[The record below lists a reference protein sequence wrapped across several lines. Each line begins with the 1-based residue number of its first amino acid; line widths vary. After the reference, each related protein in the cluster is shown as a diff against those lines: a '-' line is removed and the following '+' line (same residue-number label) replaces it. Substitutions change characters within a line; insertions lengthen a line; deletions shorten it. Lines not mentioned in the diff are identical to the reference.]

1 MFQRR
6 RGVQCGVKTRRKKNW
21 CKDCS
26 TKDEQRTR
34 GTKTKKAVPSTSC
47 HGCYQT
53 AMLSA
58 RRNFTVSL
66 RYYQD
71 IFFAL
76 LVRLGQIKLLI
87 YFVFHILALACL
99 EILSEDQGMLDHSDT
114 SKTERKSKRSWIV

>member
-1 MFQRR
+1 
-6 RGVQCGVKTRRKKNW
+6 
-21 CKDCS
+21 
-26 TKDEQRTR
+26 
-34 GTKTKKAVPSTSC
+34 
-47 HGCYQT
+47 
-53 AMLSA
+53 MLSA

-76 LVRLGQIKLLI
+76 LVRLGQIKLI
-87 YFVFHILALACL
+87 YFVFYILALTRL

>member
-1 MFQRR
+1 
-6 RGVQCGVKTRRKKNW
+6 
-21 CKDCS
+21 
-26 TKDEQRTR
+26 
-34 GTKTKKAVPSTSC
+34 
-47 HGCYQT
+47 
-53 AMLSA
+53 MLRA

-76 LVRLGQIKLLI
+76 LVRLGEIKLLI
-87 YFVFHILALACL
+87 HFVFHILALTRL